1 MTRIIT
7 TLEIIQYRQ
16 TKLFNTV
23 RQTMRD
29 RDWLAVRDAS
39 SVRSFGG
46 VVNLR
51 PLMLAKVGIFD
62 EGVNLFSHWPAI
74 ERERRIPW
82 NVHAANM
89 ALSTWSAVG
98 SDMHNQFYSTKT
110 KGFSALEIQTPGWH
124 PVEETNIPGFAVV
137 STEEALAVIG
147 VVGGQNPEV
156 DHPTTEFTVSP
167 NAIAIRTHEVL
178 EIDLVAD
185 GRAEFPVQY
194 ELATTDISWI
204 TVSEFGT
211 LTLSPGTVAGLF
223 LQEII
228 ATDALGVTSI
238 FSIKVA
244 VS

>member
-16 TKLFNTV
+16 AKLFDTV

-46 VVNLR
+46 IVNLR

-74 ERERRIPW
+74 EHERRIPW

-98 SDMHNQFYSTKT
+98 SEMHNKFYSTKT
-110 KGFSALEIQTPGWH
+110 KDFSALEM
-124 PVEETNIPGFAVV
+124 
-137 STEEALAVIG
+137 
-147 VVGGQNPEV
+147 
-156 DHPTTEFTVSP
+156 
-167 NAIAIRTHEVL
+167 
-178 EIDLVAD
+178 
-185 GRAEFPVQY
+185 
-194 ELATTDISWI
+194 TD
-204 TVSEFGT
+204 
-211 LTLSPGTVAGLF
+211 AGLAPGRRN
-223 LQEII
+223 QYPR
-228 ATDALGVTSI
+228 DSP
-238 FSIKVA
+238 
-244 VS
+244 